1 MEFCGVGGKQPIMII
16 IASNNKMILH
26 LFLVFVIFIFGLI
39 ALRSKIKSISFILTY
54 IPLTN
59 IFLNAKVTFPT
70 VNSCNPHLQFS
81 DTSNP
86 LN

>member
-1 MEFCGVGGKQPIMII
+1 MMII

-39 ALRSKIKSISFILTY
+39 ALRSKIKSNSSILTH

-59 IFLNAKVTFPT
+59 MFVKV
-70 VNSCNPHLQFS
+70 
-81 DTSNP
+81 
-86 LN
+86 